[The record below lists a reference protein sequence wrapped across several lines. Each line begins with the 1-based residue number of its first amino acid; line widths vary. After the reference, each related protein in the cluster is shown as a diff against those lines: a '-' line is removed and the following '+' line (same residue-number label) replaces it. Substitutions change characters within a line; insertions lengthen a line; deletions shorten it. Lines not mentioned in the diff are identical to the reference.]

1 MKKFNLMQ
9 IVPALDSGGVEQGTI
24 DLANYIAQQE
34 NKNIII
40 SNGGG
45 MLPYLNNNFV
55 SHYKLPVHSKNFFN
69 MPFVARKINS
79 IIRENNINI
88 LHVRSRAPAWILPYI
103 YKKKITTVSTFH
115 NVYGNENILKQ
126 YYNKGLAKTDNIVAI
141 SKYVCQ
147 EIIKR
152 YQIDPKKI
160 TTINRGVDTTFFDQS
175 INDDNSSVTFLKD
188 YNIPANKKIILYPG
202 RLTEWKGQLEF
213 LDIVEKIKNNSIIFY
228 FVGDDKNINYK
239 KKLINK
245 IKEKKLIE
253 NCIILGHLDKHNLK
267 MMYHF
272 SDLVIS
278 MPLKP
283 EGFGRTISESLSM
296 KKLVLAYNVGGAKD
310 QLEKLDD
317 IYKINTSD
325 KNELITKIKFILSLP
340 SYNFDRIKNESRDF
354 VINNFS
360 KNLMIKNYIK
370 LYESLLS

>member
-9 IVPALDSGGVEQGTI
+9 IIPALDSGGVEQGTI
-24 DLANYIAQQE
+24 DLANYIAQNR

-45 MLPYLNNNFV
+45 MLQYLNKGYV
-55 SHYKLPVHSKNFFN
+55 SHYKLPVHSKNFFT

-79 IIRENNINI
+79 IIEENNINI

-103 YKKKITTVSTFH
+103 NKKKITTVSTFH
-115 NVYGNENILKQ
+115 NVYGNQNIFKQ

-141 SKYVCQ
+141 SKYVYQ
-147 EIIKR
+147 EITKR
-152 YQIDPKKI
+152 YKIDPKKI
-160 TTINRGVDTTFFDQS
+160 TIINRGIDTTFFNYS
-175 INDDNSSVTFLKD
+175 KNDEDSLVLFLKN
-188 YNIPANKKIILYPG
+188 YNISSQKKIILYPG

-213 LDIVEKIKNNSIIFY
+213 LDIIEKIKNNSYMFY

-239 KKLINK
+239 KKLVNT
-245 IKEKKLIE
+245 IKEKKLTE
-253 NCIILGHLDKHNLK
+253 NCIILGHLDKYNLK
-267 MMYHF
+267 MMYHC

-296 KKLVLAYNVGGAKD
+296 KKLILAYNYGGAKD

-317 IYKINTSD
+317 IYKITPND
-325 KNELITKIKFILSLP
+325 KNEIITKMKFILSSP
-340 SYNFDRIKNESRDF
+340 SDNFDRIKEESRDF
-354 VINNFS
+354 VVRSFS

-370 LYESLLS
+370 LYEDILS